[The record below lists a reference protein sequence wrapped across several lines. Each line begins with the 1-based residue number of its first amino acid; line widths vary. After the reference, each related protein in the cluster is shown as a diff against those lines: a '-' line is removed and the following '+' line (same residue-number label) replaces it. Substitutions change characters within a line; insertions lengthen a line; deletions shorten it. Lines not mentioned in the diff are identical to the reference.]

1 MPKYWGKQ
9 ISLII
14 SPEDLDSVTCMHCGI
29 CPKIVNSD
37 GIAIMIFD
45 NMVFDYE
52 DHSEPPNLDEFKL
65 DLVSTSLK
73 RSFYQNEPPK
83 TYNMLKLPLIIAPGL
98 LGKQINNDFQKKSL
112 LDKEIKYKQETFIEF
127 HRFIENREL
136 NILSV
141 STMNVPELK
150 EWARKLKLENVA
162 DKSGE
167 LLRKEVTNLVK
178 VFVAGQVSIIYVVV
192 LSFRAEKGTL

>member
-1 MPKYWGKQ
+1 MHCHTFPHR
-9 ISLII
+9 II

-37 GIAIMIFD
+37 GNAKDSIKIFD

-150 EWARKLKLENVA
+150 EWARKLKNC
-162 DKSGE
+162 
-167 LLRKEVTNLVK
+167 
-178 VFVAGQVSIIYVVV
+178 
-192 LSFRAEKGTL
+192 